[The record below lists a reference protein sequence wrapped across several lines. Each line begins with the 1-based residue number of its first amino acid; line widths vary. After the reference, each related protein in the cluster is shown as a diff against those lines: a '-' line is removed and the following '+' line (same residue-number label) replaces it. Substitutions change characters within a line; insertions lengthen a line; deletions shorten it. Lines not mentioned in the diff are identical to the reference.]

1 MAASGNSARTTVTTL
16 GVVALIGV
24 GIGGGIFF
32 APSGVM
38 LYGGALMTGTS
49 SVAMPKNIASSTPE
63 VLMPE
68 VVHLPVPEPLKAIYM
83 SQCVVGTTNFRKDLV
98 ELVDG
103 TELNA
108 IVIDI
113 KDYTGKIAFDTA
125 NPVLADS
132 VSDACGASDMKEF
145 IEELHAKGI
154 FVIGRITVF
163 QDPYYTSKHP
173 EQSVLSKSRPGEP
186 WKDHKGLSFVSVMSK
201 SYWEYIVALSKES
214 YALGFDELN
223 YDYIRWPSDGP
234 MSDADYPSDR
244 LAEEVEK
251 FWKYLHAEVKPI
263 GAVMSA
269 DLFGMTTTNTDDLNI
284 GQQLERALPYFDYI
298 APMVY
303 PSHYPKN
310 FIGLANPNSD
320 PYKVVH
326 HAMKEAVK
334 RTIATSTKV
343 WTLSGQPI
351 MDTIVIPA
359 VGTTTA
365 TSTREVPSGLYT
377 KESFSKLKIRP
388 WLQDFDYGGDYG
400 PKEVR
405 AQIQATYDAG
415 LTSWYLWA
423 PSNRY
428 TRGALHDAVMAAST
442 TSAISTES
450 TSTAP

>member
-1 MAASGNSARTTVTTL
+1 MAFNERHARAATVTFL
-16 GVVALIGV
+16 FSALVGA
-24 GIGGGIFF
+24 GIGGGLFF
-32 APSGVM
+32 APFDAIK
-38 LYGGALMTGTS
+38 YGNSFAVLTPSHQEATTTPAI
-49 SVAMPKNIASSTPE
+49 VA
-63 VLMPE
+63 PE
-68 VVHLPVPEPLKAIYM
+68 VVHLPSPEPLKAIYM
-83 SQCVVGTTNFRKDLV
+83 SQCVVGTPSFRSDLV
-98 ELVDG
+98 ELVDA

-113 KDYTGKIAFDTA
+113 KDYTGKIAFDTT

-145 IEELHAKGI
+145 IEMLHEKNI
-154 FVIGRITVF
+154 YVIGRITVF

-173 EQSVLSKSRPGEP
+173 EQSVLSKARPGEP

-201 SYWEYIVALSKES
+201 PYWSYIVELSKES
-214 YALGFDELN
+214 YAIGFDELN

-251 FWKYLHAEVKPI
+251 FWKHLHAEVKPI
-263 GAVMSA
+263 GVVMSA

-310 FIGLANPNSD
+310 FIGLSNPNSD
-320 PYKVVH
+320 PYKVVNH
-326 HAMKEAVK
+326 SMKEAVR

-343 WTLSGQPI
+343 WTLSGVPI
-351 MDTIVIPA
+351 MDTLIIPA
-359 VGTTTA
+359 VGTSTPTT
-365 TSTREVPSGLYT
+365 TREVPSGLYT
-377 KESFSKLKIRP
+377 KESYSKLKMRP

-428 TRGALHDAVMAAST
+428 TRGALLDADDVASDLHT
-442 TSAISTES
+442 GSSTSA
-450 TSTAP
+450 TSSAP